1 MKNFLRILSVLSFAV
16 ALVAHATS
24 YKETTLAT
32 FRGQTG
38 PNSPSSHLV
47 ADSAGN
53 LYGTTLW
60 GGGGCKGQGCGSV
73 YKLTPSS
80 TGYTEQVI
88 YAFKGIP
95 DVENPT
101 SILIDSSGNLYGT
114 SFTGGAYNSGTVWE
128 LSPSGSTWTE
138 TILYS
143 FGGYSGDTGS
153 AASLVTDGT
162 NFYGVGEGGAAYTD
176 GAVFELSPSASG
188 WTESILYSFTGGKD
202 GGGPDSLTMDTAG
215 NLYGATVAEGD
226 STCSGLF
233 GTGCGTVFSLQPSS
247 GSWVLHL
254 LYTFHGTKGPNGAQP
269 FGGVVL
275 DASGNLYGAT
285 YAGGINEQGVVYE
298 LSPTSVG
305 EWTLSVLH
313 RFTNGTDGS
322 EPTGGLT
329 IDRAGNIY
337 GAADGQLATSPSSV
351 FRLSKSSTGG
361 WIFATIYPFG
371 DGANAAAPS
380 YFDTSGNLY
389 GTTGLGQGTVYELT
403 RP

>member
-1 MKNFLRILSVLSFAV
+1 
-16 ALVAHATS
+16 
-24 YKETTLAT
+24 
-32 FRGQTG
+32 
-38 PNSPSSHLV
+38 
-47 ADSAGN
+47 
-53 LYGTTLW
+53 
-60 GGGGCKGQGCGSV
+60 
-73 YKLTPSS
+73 
-80 TGYTEQVI
+80 
-88 YAFKGIP
+88 
-95 DVENPT
+95 
-101 SILIDSSGNLYGT
+101 
-114 SFTGGAYNSGTVWE
+114 
-128 LSPSGSTWTE
+128 
-138 TILYS
+138 
-143 FGGYSGDTGS
+143 
-153 AASLVTDGT
+153 
-162 NFYGVGEGGAAYTD
+162 
-176 GAVFELSPSASG
+176 
-188 WTESILYSFTGGKD
+188 
-202 GGGPDSLTMDTAG
+202 MDTAG